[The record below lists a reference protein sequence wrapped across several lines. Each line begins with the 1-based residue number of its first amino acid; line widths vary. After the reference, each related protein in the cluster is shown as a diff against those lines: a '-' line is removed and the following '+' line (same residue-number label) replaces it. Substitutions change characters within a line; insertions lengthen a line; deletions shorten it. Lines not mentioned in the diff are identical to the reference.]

1 MRYSKPKIFVTSEV
15 IMYSWFTEIPRKSLR
30 NCSMQQTAKG
40 QVHRNIFQL
49 HILFISLRIFW
60 KIIENITEKK
70 GHRGLFS
77 APHLWRPKPFTL
89 STGTV
94 KSFKYNGMVKLD
106 IPTIKLTLTFQKPV
120 ILCCSYSNQKRGR
133 VPDFRKVIRT
143 NTQSLWS

>member
-1 MRYSKPKIFVTSEV
+1 MI
-15 IMYSWFTEIPRKSLR
+15 TEIPRKSLR

-49 HILFISLRIFW
+49 CILFISLRIFW
-60 KIIENITEKK
+60 KIIKNITEKK
-70 GHRGLFS
+70 VTAVFS
-77 APHLWRPKPFTL
+77 RPHPYEGQSPLRCPPVQ
-89 STGTV
+89 SGV

-143 NTQSLWS
+143 NTQSL